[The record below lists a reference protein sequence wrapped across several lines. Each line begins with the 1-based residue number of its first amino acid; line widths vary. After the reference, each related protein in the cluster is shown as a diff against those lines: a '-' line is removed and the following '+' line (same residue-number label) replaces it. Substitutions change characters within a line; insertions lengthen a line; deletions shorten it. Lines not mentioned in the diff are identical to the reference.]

1 MLSIFVLFDAIP
13 MSSVQARG
21 NLIELVIGTSWLAW
35 IEWMVMAASGFY
47 VQIVNDKDI
56 EFTKARYVE
65 SWS

>member
-1 MLSIFVLFDAIP
+1 